1 MLPHQSMSIIFLWT
15 FDVKVLEQWFS
26 ARGQF
31 CFQDIFG
38 VVGGHFLLS
47 QLSDV
52 GVNRGAVGI

>member
-1 MLPHQSMSIIFLWT
+1 MSIIFLWT